1 MADGSHPEDAFKAGS
16 QTITEQVFVARAK
29 HNNGMLPGQLN
40 EGLYGAQMP
49 YGGKIG
55 NLNIPSTGSKDI
67 KFPV

>member
-55 NLNIPSTGSKDI
+55 N
-67 KFPV
+67 